1 MTVACPLPISDNRRA
16 RATGGF
22 MKRFTHLAITLMTVA
37 ACGGRGA
44 DGEAPA
50 APPSEPAAA
59 PAAPSEPAAP
69 APQAP
74 AAEPQTAPSAEPQ
87 ASPIE
92 PAAPADK
99 SATTRAPASDPARTP
114 VAQQPAAAREAAA
127 AQPAP
132 AAAAAPCGEKG
143 QPSCPLQAWMEKNL
157 QKPLDDGDLEAVAL
171 GLGRVPKLVP
181 DPSWNAGGDGWS
193 AIAESGAAAAKR
205 GDIDATKQSCK
216 SCHKTWRRKY
226 KEGFRHRPI

>member
-1 MTVACPLPISDNRRA
+1 MTMACPLPISDNPRA
-16 RATGGF
+16 RVTGGF
-22 MKRFTHLAITLMTVA
+22 MERFAHRAIIAIILMTAA

-59 PAAPSEPAAP
+59 PPAPSEPAAP

-74 AAEPQTAPSAEPQ
+74 AAEPQAAPSAEP
-87 ASPIE
+87 
-92 PAAPADK
+92 AARADK
-99 SATTRAPASDPARTP
+99 SATARAPKPEPARTQ
-114 VAQQPAAAREAAA
+114 VAEQPAAEQPAT

-132 AAAAAPCGEKG
+132 AAVATPCGGKG

-157 QKPLDDGDLEAVAL
+157 QKPLDDDDLAAVAL

-181 DPSWNAGGDGWS
+181 EPSWNAGDDGWS

-205 GDIDATKQSCK
+205 GDVGATKQSCK
-216 SCHKTWRRKY
+216 TCHKTWRRKY